1 MLPHFHCADGWRV
14 NDYHS
19 ACKGTTKN
27 AYTQEKR
34 AIIFKNDKKQRL
46 NSKDN
51 LGSIL
56 MSIHVNSMR
65 LLLFAQRNAAHCIGG
80 QKKEVMRR

>member
-1 MLPHFHCADGWRV
+1 MQRTALVGKKRGDEAIEV
-14 NDYHS
+14 
-19 ACKGTTKN
+19 
-27 AYTQEKR
+27 TQ
-34 AIIFKNDKKQRL
+34 IFKNDKKQRL

-65 LLLFAQRNAAHCIGG
+65 LLLFAQMNAMRHWWP
-80 QKKEVMRR
+80 KKEVMRR

>member
-1 MLPHFHCADGWRV
+1 MQRTALVGKKRGDEAIEV
-14 NDYHS
+14 
-19 ACKGTTKN
+19 
-27 AYTQEKR
+27 TQM
-34 AIIFKNDKKQRL
+34 FKNDKKQRL

-65 LLLFAQRNAAHCIGG
+65 LLLFAQRNAATLHWWA
-80 QKKEVMRR
+80 KKEVMRR